1 MSNVDSAGA
10 AAQQAIFDKLGINT
24 NKTAEQRASSDKLG
38 QDDFLQLMTAQLQNQ
53 DPFAP
58 MENGDFIAQMAQ
70 FSTVSGIEEINK
82 NLSALSADMRQAR
95 IATASTLLGHS
106 VLVPGGLARPDSN
119 GEIHGVFEL
128 PQAASATRVSYSDAA
143 TGELLYN
150 EDLGPQ
156 GTGLVGFSWTDI
168 PAALR
173 DSQRKIKVDIEA
185 NTGKGMESIGPSVY
199 AKVLSASSF
208 GDESTT
214 ATLDVQDYGTISANS
229 IDRIR

>member
-128 PQAASATRVSYSDAA
+128 PQAASAMAALLGWDEARQTAEIQNCRDIDRDSRAGFTTGTSYSGDA
-143 TGELLYN
+143 
-150 EDLGPQ
+150 DD
-156 GTGLVGFSWTDI
+156 VR
-168 PAALR
+168 AA
-173 DSQRKIKVDIEA
+173 
-185 NTGKGMESIGPSVY
+185 G
-199 AKVLSASSF
+199 
-208 GDESTT
+208 
-214 ATLDVQDYGTISANS
+214 
-229 IDRIR
+229 

>member
-1 MSNVDSAGA
+1 MSNIDSTGA

-24 NKTAEQRASSDKLG
+24 QKSAAERASDDKLG

-70 FSTVSGIEEINK
+70 FSTVSGIEEINTNLK
-82 NLSALSADMRQAR
+82 SLSAEMSQTR

-106 VLVPGGLARPDSN
+106 VLVPGSMARPDDN

-128 PQAASATRVSYSDAA
+128 PQAASATRVSFTDAT
-143 TGELLYN
+143 TGELLHSD
-150 EDLGPQ
+150 DLGPQ

-168 PAALR
+168 PTALR
-173 DSQRKIKVDIEA
+173 EGNRKIRVDVAA
-185 NTGKGMESIGPSVY
+185 NTGAGMETMGPSIY
-199 AKVLSASSF
+199 ARVLSASSY
-208 GDESTT
+208 GE
-214 ATLDVQDYGTISANS
+214 AENAPTLDVEDYGTIDASTVS
-229 IDRIR
+229 RIR

>member
-1 MSNVDSAGA
+1 MSNVDAAGA

-24 NKTAEQRASSDKLG
+24 NKSTEERGSSDKLG

-70 FSTVSGIEEINK
+70 FSTVSGIDQINQ
-82 NLSALSADMRQAR
+82 NLESLAADMKQAR

-106 VLVPGGLARPDSN
+106 VLVPGSMTRPDDN

-128 PQAASATRVSYSDAA
+128 PQAASATRVSFTDDVS
-143 TGELLYN
+143 GELLHS

-156 GTGLVGFSWTDI
+156 GTGLAGFSWTNI
-168 PAALR
+168 PIAVR
-173 DSQRKIKVDIEA
+173 ESDRKIKVDISA

-208 GDESTT
+208 GDASGS
-214 ATLDVQDYGTISANS
+214 ATLDVQDYGTISAS
-229 IDRIR
+229 SVSRIR

>member
-1 MSNVDSAGA
+1 MSNIDSAGA

-24 NKTAEQRASSDKLG
+24 NKTAEQRGSSDKLG

-70 FSTVSGIEEINK
+70 FSTVSGIEEINQ
-82 NLSALSADMRQAR
+82 NLSALSSDMKQAR

-106 VLVPGGLARPDSN
+106 VLVPGSIARPDTN

-128 PQAASATRVSYSDAA
+128 PQAASATRVSYTDAS
-143 TGELLYN
+143 TGEMLHS

-156 GTGLVGFSWTDI
+156 GTGLVGFNWTEI
-168 PAALR
+168 PVDLR
-173 DSQRKIKVDIEA
+173 ETQRKIKVDIAA
-185 NTGKGMESIGPSVY
+185 NTGKGMESLGLSVY

-214 ATLDVQDYGTISANS
+214 ATLDVQDYGTISANN
-229 IDRIR
+229 IERIR

>member
-1 MSNVDSAGA
+1 MSNIDSAGA

-24 NKTAEQRASSDKLG
+24 NKTAEQRGSSDKLG

-70 FSTVSGIEEINK
+70 FSTVSGIEEINQ
-82 NLSALSADMRQAR
+82 NLSALSSDMKQAR

-106 VLVPGGLARPDSN
+106 VLVPGSIARPDTN

-128 PQAASATRVSYSDAA
+128 PQAASATRVSYTDAS
-143 TGELLYN
+143 TGEMLHS

-156 GTGLVGFSWTDI
+156 GTGLVGFNWTEI
-168 PAALR
+168 PVDLR
-173 DSQRKIKVDIEA
+173 ETQRKIKVDIAA
-185 NTGKGMESIGPSVY
+185 NTGKGMESLGLSVY

-214 ATLDVQDYGTISANS
+214 ATLDVQDYGTISASN
-229 IDRIR
+229 IERIR

>member
-1 MSNVDSAGA
+1 MSNIDSTGA

-24 NKTAEQRASSDKLG
+24 QKSAAERASDDKLG

-70 FSTVSGIEEINK
+70 FSTVSGIEEINTNLK
-82 NLSALSADMRQAR
+82 SLSAEMSQTR

-106 VLVPGGLARPDSN
+106 VLVPGSMARPDDN

-128 PQAASATRVSYSDAA
+128 PQAASATRVSFTDAT
-143 TGELLYN
+143 TGELLHSD
-150 EDLGPQ
+150 DLGPQ

-168 PAALR
+168 PTALR
-173 DSQRKIKVDIEA
+173 EGNRKIKVDVAA
-185 NTGKGMESIGPSVY
+185 NTGAGMETMGPSIY
-199 AKVLSASSF
+199 ARVLSASSY
-208 GDESTT
+208 GE
-214 ATLDVQDYGTISANS
+214 AENAPTLDVEDYGTIDASTVS
-229 IDRIR
+229 RIR

>member
-1 MSNVDSAGA
+1 MSNIDSAGA

-24 NKTAEQRASSDKLG
+24 NKTAEQRGSSDKLG

-70 FSTVSGIEEINK
+70 FSTVSGIEEINQ
-82 NLSALSADMRQAR
+82 NLSALSSDMKQAR

-106 VLVPGGLARPDSN
+106 VLVPGSIARPDTN

-128 PQAASATRVSYSDAA
+128 PQAASATRVSYTDAS
-143 TGELLYN
+143 TGEMLHS

-156 GTGLVGFSWTDI
+156 GTGLVGFNWTEI
-168 PAALR
+168 PADLR
-173 DSQRKIKVDIEA
+173 ETQRKIKVDIAA
-185 NTGKGMESIGPSVY
+185 NTGKGMESLGLSVY

-214 ATLDVQDYGTISANS
+214 ATLDVQDYGTISASN
-229 IDRIR
+229 IERIR

>member
-1 MSNVDSAGA
+1 MSNIDSAGA

-24 NKTAEQRASSDKLG
+24 NKTAEQRGSSDKLG

-70 FSTVSGIEEINK
+70 FSTVSGIEEINQ
-82 NLSALSADMRQAR
+82 NLSALSSDMKQAR

-106 VLVPGGLARPDSN
+106 VLVPGSIARPDTN

-128 PQAASATRVSYSDAA
+128 PQAASATRVSYTDAS
-143 TGELLYN
+143 TGEMLHS

-156 GTGLVGFSWTDI
+156 GTGLVGFNWTEI
-168 PAALR
+168 PVNLR
-173 DSQRKIKVDIEA
+173 ETQRKIKVDIAA
-185 NTGKGMESIGPSVY
+185 NTGKGMESLGLSVY

-214 ATLDVQDYGTISANS
+214 ATLDVQDYGTISANN
-229 IDRIR
+229 IERIR

>member
-95 IATASTLLGHS
+95 QILCIL
-106 VLVPGGLARPDSN
+106 
-119 GEIHGVFEL
+119 
-128 PQAASATRVSYSDAA
+128 
-143 TGELLYN
+143 
-150 EDLGPQ
+150 
-156 GTGLVGFSWTDI
+156 W
-168 PAALR
+168 
-173 DSQRKIKVDIEA
+173 
-185 NTGKGMESIGPSVY
+185 
-199 AKVLSASSF
+199 
-208 GDESTT
+208 
-214 ATLDVQDYGTISANS
+214 
-229 IDRIR
+229 

>member
-1 MSNVDSAGA
+1 MSNVDSASA
-10 AAQQAIFDKLGINT
+10 SAQQAIFDKLGINT
-24 NKTAEQRASSDKLG
+24 NKSADERGSSDKLG

-70 FSTVSGIEEINK
+70 FSTVSGIEQINK
-82 NLSALSADMRQAR
+82 NLEALSADMKQAR

-106 VLVPGGLARPDSN
+106 VLVPGSMARPDDN

-128 PQAASATRVSYSDAA
+128 PQAASATRVSFTDAVS
-143 TGELLYN
+143 GELLHS

-156 GTGLVGFSWTDI
+156 GTGLTGFNWTNI
-168 PAALR
+168 PIAVR
-173 DSQRKIKVDIEA
+173 ESDRKIKVDISA

-208 GDESTT
+208 GDASES
-214 ATLDVQDYGTISANS
+214 ATLDVQDYGTISAS
-229 IDRIR
+229 SVSRIR